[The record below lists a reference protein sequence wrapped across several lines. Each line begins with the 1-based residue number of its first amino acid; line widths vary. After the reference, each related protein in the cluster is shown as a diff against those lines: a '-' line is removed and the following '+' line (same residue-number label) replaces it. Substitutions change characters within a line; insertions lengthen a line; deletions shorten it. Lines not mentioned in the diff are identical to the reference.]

1 MWPAQVDVIVLVL
14 VEVDLPR
21 FAIAAFLLEVVDAL
35 VLAALET
42 LLVEVHFGV
51 GQVVV

>member
-1 MWPAQVDVIVLVL
+1 MDVTVLVW

-21 FAIAAFLLEVVDAL
+21 FAIAALLLELDNALELDA
-35 VLAALET
+35 VET